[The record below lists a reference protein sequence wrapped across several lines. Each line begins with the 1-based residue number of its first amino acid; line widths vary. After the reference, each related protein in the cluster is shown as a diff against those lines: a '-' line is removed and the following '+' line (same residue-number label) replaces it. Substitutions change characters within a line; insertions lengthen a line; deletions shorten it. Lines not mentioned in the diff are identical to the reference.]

1 MDDTFFQELDA
12 HITNV
17 GTNKCWKRKV
27 GDLEIW
33 FSPIPYTAQLKANET
48 IANEDLGTGAVQE
61 TKRVALSHSIVGFD
75 GFDLRKYR
83 DAGPVFP
90 MVITDRDGNGRKAQK
105 TVKVDLPKYI
115 YTKIA
120 GWDSELVD
128 VAFQI
133 FADLMES
140 NKRDSMKEVRFENAK
155 DPMDEL
161 AEVEARASELR
172 DQLSLPQMV
181 EAADGDGD
189 EEEVPGGGRAAA
201 SREDLEEDEPLDVPN
216 VPPVE
221 ARPPQVQP
229 AQKAGPA
236 EQFDPFRTVPQ
247 QEPDHDPVRSVPIPE
262 PVEGRRL
269 SPIELELQ
277 KRGVIQPGHRSP
289 PSADD
294 RPGAPTSSPDRP
306 YAATP
311 SVDVGIIEQ
320 PGERKVVSPPKI
332 DQKIVGQSRNPRFSP
347 GNR

>member
-1 MDDTFFQELDA
+1 MDEAFFQELDA

-17 GTNKCWKRKV
+17 GTDKCWKRKV

-75 GFDLRKYR
+75 QFDLRKYR

-90 MVITDRDGNGRKAQK
+90 MNVMEKDARGKVSQK
-105 TVKVDLPKYI
+105 SVRVDLPKYI
-115 YTKIA
+115 YVKIA

-128 VAFQI
+128 IAFQI

-140 NKRDSMKEVRFENAK
+140 NKKDSMREVRFENAK
-155 DPMDEL
+155 DPVDEL
-161 AEVEARASELR
+161 AEMEARASELR
-172 DQLSLPQMV
+172 DQLKLPQMV
-181 EAADGDGD
+181 EAPEDEED
-189 EEEVPGGGRAAA
+189 EEEPARGPAAA

-216 VPPVE
+216 VPPV
-221 ARPPQVQP
+221 P
-229 AQKAGPA
+229 AAP
-236 EQFDPFRTVPQ
+236 FDPFQPVSQSASVPD
-247 QEPDHDPVRSVPIPE
+247 PVPDPVRSVPVPE
-262 PVEGRRL
+262 PDGRRP
-269 SPIELELQ
+269 SPIEMELQ
-277 KRGVIQPGHRSP
+277 RRGAVQPTPHAP
-289 PSADD
+289 PLLDG

-320 PGERKVVSPPKI
+320 PGERKVVDPPKI
-332 DQKIVGQSRNPRFSP
+332 DRKTVGQSRNPRFSP
-347 GNR
+347 PGNR